1 MGLLKK
7 EDIQRYG
14 LINDLCRQVWYFAEK
29 QFRFLVEW
37 DPSALIKP
45 NIYGGSPIGYVALAT
60 KYSSIREF
68 QLVFEYG
75 IRYFPKMK
83 GINILFHKYNIG
95 ETPFQFAC
103 EEFGRDEVMKIIED
117 TLARY
122 SDTPLNVAEALLSAA
137 IDEKSHLYC
146 VYFLL
151 RRELD
156 MLVKLQSQSQ
166 SSGTAIVAAASNNDS
181 NSNDDKKISI
191 LAKNEL
197 NSTTP
202 ERKRKREL

>member
-1 MGLLKK
+1 
-7 EDIQRYG
+7 
-14 LINDLCRQVWYFAEK
+14 
-29 QFRFLVEW
+29 LVEW

-68 QLVFEYG
+68 QLIFEYG

-137 IDEKSHLYC
+137 IDEKSHLDC

-156 MLVKLQSQSQ
+156 VLVKLQSQSQSQ
-166 SSGTAIVAAASNNDS
+166 SSGTAIVPAASNNDS